1 MSDGTLHPTD
11 RAEESPRSWD
21 VLFDLWLLKQA
32 VYPLIDQAI
41 SRTKLSA
48 DDFGLYLMVGD
59 FQPVS
64 PGDIATY
71 SGMRANTVSAAIQRM
86 DRRGHVV
93 RTPNEHDGRSILVA
107 LSDTGLAV
115 TAEAIDAARLVMER
129 LDPLM
134 DIRSGQQAI
143 ERLNDAVRVLANL
156 PPRVRPTEQQDPSWN
171 MLLYDLWLLKQASYP
186 LIEQAI
192 DSTGLS
198 AEELGLYLL
207 IGEFQPVSPRGISR
221 NSGMRPNTVSATL
234 QRLESRGHIARQPN
248 ENDGRSILVTLTE
261 EGLRTTHAAAAG
273 NQLLLDRLGDLI
285 DVGDAQLAIDQVNQA
300 VRRVA
305 NLPPRLPSA
314 GSAAT
319 NAAPT
324 GG

>member
-1 MSDGTLHPTD
+1 
-11 RAEESPRSWD
+11 
-21 VLFDLWLLKQA
+21 
-32 VYPLIDQAI
+32 
-41 SRTKLSA
+41 
-48 DDFGLYLMVGD
+48 
-59 FQPVS
+59 
-64 PGDIATY
+64 
-71 SGMRANTVSAAIQRM
+71 
-86 DRRGHVV
+86 
-93 RTPNEHDGRSILVA
+93 
-107 LSDTGLAV
+107 
-115 TAEAIDAARLVMER
+115 
-129 LDPLM
+129 
-134 DIRSGQQAI
+134 
-143 ERLNDAVRVLANL
+143 
-156 PPRVRPTEQQDPSWN
+156 
-171 MLLYDLWLLKQASYP
+171 
-186 LIEQAI
+186 
-192 DSTGLS
+192 
-198 AEELGLYLL
+198 
-207 IGEFQPVSPRGISR
+207 
-221 NSGMRPNTVSATL
+221 MRPNTVSATL